1 MIKAKNQATVGVAP
15 SFKFLH
21 WRLYLLNTHCSLS
34 KSNVCTSTPY
44 SSNLLFHATTN
55 ETFEFRTCWSC
66 RNRTVVFFCLLMV
79 PSRLLSKRKTLL
91 LPQIIYLIRFD
102 RCARFQGALHI
113 VGFLSPPTWRPSWPS
128 ASTKSS
134 FETTEVGAVH
144 LFLLFLLCVFFCRK
158 ILSPFH
164 LRCVYLCTTCLFFR
178 SFVTFFVFWQFLC
191 ALRFLLPLLIFYLC
205 LCLHL
210 LIVYLDTPIGSPLSR
225 LFFSR
230 LLFDRTPKN
239 SFNQQWATST
249 FSTYSLPCLHV
260 FPTESLQACLLY
272 ISHHTNAASCKLPFS
287 TSLFFIG
294 WNVFLLARLC
304 VLRFAFY

>member
-1 MIKAKNQATVGVAP
+1 VLHHRL
-15 SFKFLH
+15 SFSIGGFIYWTHIALSLSRMCAHRPPILQIYFFMQQPTK
-21 WRLYLLNTHCSLS
+21 LLNFAL
-34 KSNVCTSTPY
+34 VG
-44 SSNLLFHATTN
+44 
-55 ETFEFRTCWSC
+55 R
-66 RNRTVVFFCLLMV
+66 VVTEPWFFFCLLMV

-230 LLFDRTPKN
+230 LLFDRTPK
-239 SFNQQWATST
+239 
-249 FSTYSLPCLHV
+249 
-260 FPTESLQACLLY
+260 
-272 ISHHTNAASCKLPFS
+272 
-287 TSLFFIG
+287 LF
-294 WNVFLLARLC
+294 
-304 VLRFAFY
+304 